1 MRRWALAIVGISLVA
16 CAGAPVATSPSPT
29 TVARTIADAR
39 GTLAQASIVRTPAG
53 RLYVSVVETDLGRTG
68 AITEQRE
75 PGFELVLTGSE
86 RIAAG
91 NASQISVAGGQ
102 AVFVQGDAVARFEP
116 DGAALS
122 YFVSLRPAGSRPRT
136 FAAGRRALYESADL
150 PPAATPAGGYQDAL
164 VLLVLQP
171 GVVVPPHM
179 HAGIEPTYV
188 IEGTIELKVA
198 GRPAER
204 LGPGEGD
211 TVLPDTPLLITN
223 VGSTVA
229 RVLVMLATPEGRPV
243 QSSASPP

>member
-1 MRRWALAIVGISLVA
+1 MRRSTLSIVGITFVA
-16 CAGAPVATSPSPT
+16 CAAASVATPPPPT
-29 TVARTIADAR
+29 TATRTIADAR
-39 GTLAQASIVRTPAG
+39 GTLAQASIARRPTGP
-53 RLYVSVVETDLGRTG
+53 LYVSVVETDLARTG

-86 RIAAG
+86 RITAGAASPITVG
-91 NASQISVAGGQ
+91 GGQ
-102 AVFVQGDAVARFEP
+102 AVFVQGDAVTRFES
-116 DGAALS
+116 DGAAVS
-122 YFVSLRPAGSRPRT
+122 YFVSLRPAGSRSRT
-136 FAAGRRALYESADL
+136 FAPGRRALYESADI
-150 PPAATPAGGYQDAL
+150 PVAATPAGGYQDAL

-171 GVVVPPHM
+171 GAVVPPHM
-179 HAGIEPTYV
+179 HGGIEPTYV

-198 GRPAER
+198 GRPVER
-204 LGPGEGD
+204 LGPGDGD